1 MCIAALA
8 WQILPDRP
16 VFLVSNRDEFYA
28 RAATPLAEW
37 VDSSIIAGQDSVSH
51 GTWLGMTK
59 QGRWAVITN
68 YREPLGDQSFER
80 SRGLLVTDY
89 LNGDLSPMAFAHS
102 LAAQHCYAGFNIIVG
117 DLKQAVVFGNR
128 GTPPT
133 PLASGLY
140 VLSNGLISEPWPKM
154 ERLRLR
160 VMQEVIPMLLNT
172 PAGQAIPSEVVNNTW
187 HILNDHLQADDS
199 ALPITGISPDMEKV
213 LSSIFIQTPNYGT
226 RVSSILTLDQLG
238 YEFLEKNHV
247 PTLWHQQGVG
257 HSRTVNN
264 VSPQRSDAGNDSD
277 SDDVIHKS
285 GYW

>member
-28 RAATPLAEW
+28 RSASPLAEW
-37 VDSSIIAGQDSVSH
+37 VDSSIIAGQDCVSH

-68 YREPLGDQSFER
+68 YREPPSSQPSER

-89 LNGDLSPMAFAHS
+89 LNGDMSPMTFAQS
-102 LAAQHCYAGFNIIVG
+102 LAVQQRYAGFNIIVG
-117 DLKQAVVFGNR
+117 DLQQAVVFGNR

-160 VMQEVIPMLLNT
+160 VMQEVVPMLLNT
-172 PAGQAIPSEVVNNTW
+172 PAGQTIPNQVVNNTW
-187 HILNDHLQADDS
+187 HILNDHLQADD
-199 ALPITGISPDMEKV
+199 ANLPLTGISPDLEKI

-226 RVSSILTLDQLG
+226 RVSSILMLDRVG

-247 PTLWHQQGVG
+247 PKLSERQSFDTD
-257 HSRTVNN
+257 SN
-264 VSPQRSDAGNDSD
+264 V
-277 SDDVIHKS
+277 VKKM
-285 GYW
+285 GYWLR

>member
-28 RAATPLAEW
+28 RAAMPLAEW
-37 VDSSIIAGQDSVSH
+37 VDSPIIAGQDCVSH

-68 YREPLGDQSFER
+68 YREPPTAQSFER

-89 LNGDLSPMAFAHS
+89 LNAAMSPMRFAQS
-102 LAAQHCYAGFNIIVG
+102 LAAQQHYAGFNIIVG
-117 DLKQAVVFGNR
+117 NLDQAVVFGNR

-160 VMQEVIPMLLNT
+160 VMQEVVPMLLNT
-172 PAGQAIPSEVVNNTW
+172 PAGQAIPSDVANTTW
-187 HILNDHLQADDS
+187 HILNDHLQADDDK
-199 ALPITGISPDMEKV
+199 LPVTGISPDLEKV

-226 RVSSILTLDQLG
+226 RVSSILMLDRLG

-247 PTLWHQQGVG
+247 PTLTQQQGMG
-257 HSRTVNN
+257 GADTADGSHG
-264 VSPQRSDAGNDSD
+264 SD
-277 SDDVIHKS
+277 VVHKS

>member
-16 VFLVSNRDEFYA
+16 VFIASNRDEFFIRQA
-28 RAATPLAEW
+28 VPLDEW
-37 VDSSIIAGQDSVSH
+37 ENSSIIAGQDCVSN

-68 YREPLGDQSFER
+68 FREQPTQQEYER

-89 LNGDLSPMAFAHS
+89 LNSDIAPMAFAQS
-102 LAAQHCYAGFNIIVG
+102 LAVQNCYAGFNIIVG

-160 VMQEVIPMLLNT
+160 MMQEVMPLMLNL
-172 PAGQAIPSEVVNNTW
+172 PAGQPLPDAVVESTW
-187 HILNDHLQADDS
+187 QILSDHLQAND
-199 ALPITGISPDMEKV
+199 AELPITGIKPEIEKV
-213 LSSIFIQTPNYGT
+213 LSSIFIELPMYGT
-226 RVSSILTLDQLG
+226 RVSSILSLDKMG

-247 PTLWHQQGVG
+247 PKLSERQ
-257 HSRTVNN
+257 SFDADSN
-264 VSPQRSDAGNDSD
+264 V
-277 SDDVIHKS
+277 VKKM
-285 GYW
+285 GYWPR

>member
-16 VFLVSNRDEFYA
+16 VFLVSNRDEFYG

-37 VDSSIIAGQDSVSH
+37 VDSSIIAGQDCVSH

-68 YREPLGDQSFER
+68 YREPPSDQLFER

-89 LNGDLSPMAFAHS
+89 LSGDMSPMAFAQS
-102 LAAQHCYAGFNIIVG
+102 LAAQNCYAGFNIIVG

-160 VMQEVIPMLLNT
+160 VMQEVVPMLLTT
-172 PAGQAIPSEVVNNTW
+172 PAGQSIPNEVVNNTW
-187 HILNDHLQADDS
+187 QILNDHLQANDS
-199 ALPITGISPDMEKV
+199 DLPITGISPDVEKV

-226 RVSSILTLDQLG
+226 RVSSILMLDRVG

-247 PTLWHQQGVG
+247 PTLSQHY
-257 HSRTVNN
+257 STVKGDKPEF
-264 VSPQRSDAGNDSD
+264 SHDSD
-277 SDDVIHKS
+277 VVQKS

>member
-16 VFLVSNRDEFYA
+16 VFLASNRDEFYA
-28 RAATPLAEW
+28 RPATPLAEW
-37 VDSSIIAGQDSVSH
+37 VDSPIIAGQDRVSN

-68 YREPLGDQSFER
+68 YREPSSQEQHER

-89 LNGDLSPMAFAHS
+89 LNSDVSPMAFAQS

-117 DLKQAVVFGNR
+117 DLNQAVVFGNR

-160 VMQEVIPMLLNT
+160 MMQEVIPVIRNT
-172 PAGQAIPSEVVNNTW
+172 PAGQSLAHDAVQNTW
-187 HILNDHLQADDS
+187 QILTDHLQADD
-199 ALPITGISPDMEKV
+199 AQLPITGISPDLEKV

-226 RVSSILTLDQLG
+226 RVSSILTLDHVG

-247 PTLWHQQGVG
+247 ANPRPPALSQTLQLAALQPG
-257 HSRTVNN
+257 
-264 VSPQRSDAGNDSD
+264 SD
-277 SDDVIHKS
+277 VVKKS
-285 GYW
+285 GCWVF

>member
-8 WQILPDRP
+8 WQLLPDRP
-16 VFLVSNRDEFYA
+16 VFIASNRDEFFE
-28 RAATPLAEW
+28 RQATPLAEW
-37 VDSSIIAGQDSVSH
+37 VDSNIIAGQDCVSN

-59 QGRWAVITN
+59 QGKWAVITN
-68 YREPLGDQSFER
+68 FREQPPQQEYER

-89 LNGDLSPMAFAHS
+89 LNSDLAPMAFAQS
-102 LAAQHCYAGFNIIVG
+102 LAAQNCYAGFNIIVG

-160 VMQEVIPMLLNT
+160 MMQEVMPLMLNL
-172 PAGQAIPSEVVNNTW
+172 PVDQPLPSEVINSTW
-187 HILNDHLQADDS
+187 QILSDDLQAND
-199 ALPITGISPDMEKV
+199 AELPMTGIKPEIEKV
-213 LSSIFIQTPNYGT
+213 LSSIFIELPTYGT
-226 RVSSILTLDQLG
+226 RVSSIITMDSMG

-247 PTLWHQQGVG
+247 PKLSELQSLTASNAYNLANDLDASQVD
-257 HSRTVNN
+257 SN
-264 VSPQRSDAGNDSD
+264 V
-277 SDDVIHKS
+277 IKKM
-285 GYW
+285 GYWLG